1 MRRKGLGPLL
11 SLTVVAVVMLTS
23 VLVAGYRPFLGLDLQ
38 GGISVVLQP
47 KTDGQV
53 AITDEALDDT
63 IAVIRSRIDTVGV
76 AEPEITRQ
84 GNNVVVDIP
93 GVKDQKQAQ
102 DLIRQTGELRFRP
115 MLGGYAAPPEGES
128 TTGTTLPAATGTT
141 MPGGSGEG
149 AEAPSATATT
159 SPTTSPPSTT
169 TTTPSFEATDPSV
182 DEQGM
187 GLSIGESAAGRQT
200 PPVAVD
206 GAPSTS
212 AAPSSSEVT
221 VAPDGELVPGDT
233 LPPDVT
239 PEVTS
244 APIDV
249 SELPPETLEGLGL
262 DPAIAQGPSGDLSPT
277 PADQDLPDQQ
287 VVLPQLDPETG
298 KPVAYYVLG
307 PSLLTGK
314 ALETARSQLSP
325 QGEWVVNPVF
335 KEGAEGIDL
344 FNAAA
349 ATCNSKAATCPN
361 GQLAIVLDGR
371 VISAP
376 SINQP
381 AYSRDQIEISGGFTE
396 KEARELATV
405 LRYGALPVQ
414 LEMASSN
421 TVSATLGKDA
431 LHAGLVAGAIGFV
444 LVTLYMV
451 GFYRLLGAA
460 AIAKLCVEGALLFSI
475 IAAFGE
481 WQGLALTLAG
491 VTGIIVS
498 IGVSV
503 DSNVVF
509 YEHIKEDVRNGRTLR
524 SAAERSFPGAWKTI
538 VKADTASLI
547 AAGLLY
553 FLAVGPVRGFA
564 FYLGL
569 STLLDLVASWFFMRP
584 AVGALLQSESA
595 LSHPGRFG
603 MPEPGAGRP
612 EAEGSAGG
620 RRVAGAVGRMLRGMT
635 DIAFAR
641 WWKRGLA
648 LSGLV
653 IVLSVASLA
662 TRGLSLTVDFTG
674 GIAAEVSAPGT
685 TVEQARDLVAG
696 AGLTNTKV
704 QLVGDDIIR
713 VQSAADDAAAQQ
725 TLIDTLSGLAGG
737 DANAVSV
744 STVSASWGDD
754 ITAQAMK
761 ALVFFLLAILA
772 YLTIRLELKMA
783 VGAIVAVIHDII
795 VSVGVYSI
803 FQFEVSP
810 GTVIAFLTILGYS
823 IYDTVVVYDKV
834 KENEARAGLTG
845 RLTYTDMVSVSMN
858 QVLLRSLNTTV
869 TSIIP
874 VVSLLV
880 IGAVVLGAVA
890 LGQFAIALF
899 VGLLTGAYSSVMVA
913 APVVAMLKEREPH
926 YRALREKL
934 APESGRR
941 RGERPVSEAP
951 VEDATVG
958 VGVPAPASRGAAAGP
973 STHPS
978 PAGAIPP
985 RPRRQGKKR

>member
-11 SLTVVAVVMLTS
+11 SITVVAVVMLTS

-47 KTDGQV
+47 KTDGQTA

-115 MLGGYAAPPEGES
+115 VLGGYAAPPEGES
-128 TTGTTLPAATGTT
+128 TTGTTLPASTGTT
-141 MPGGSGEG
+141 IGGGG
-149 AEAPSATATT
+149 DVPATTPTT
-159 SPTTSPPSTT
+159 SPTTMPPSSTT
-169 TTTPSFEATDPSV
+169 AVPSFEAIDPGA

-187 GLSIGESAAGRQT
+187 GLSIGESAAGRQSL
-200 PPVAVD
+200 PVAVD
-206 GAPSTS
+206 GAPSTTL
-212 AAPSSSEVT
+212 APVAPEVA
-221 VAPDGELVPGDT
+221 VAPDGDLGPGDT

-244 APIDV
+244 APIDI

-262 DPAIAQGPSGDLSPT
+262 DPSMSQAPTGDLSPT

-287 VVLPQLDPETG
+287 VVLPQVDPETG
-298 KPVAYYVLG
+298 TPVAYYVLG
-307 PSLLTGK
+307 PALLTGK
-314 ALETARSQLSP
+314 ALETARSQLSAEG
-325 QGEWVVNPVF
+325 QWVVNPVF
-335 KEGAEGIDL
+335 KEGADGIEL

-349 ATCNSKAATCPN
+349 ATCNSKATTCPN

-381 AYSRDQIEISGGFTE
+381 TYSRDQIEISGGFTE

-431 LHAGLVAGAIGFV
+431 LYAGLVAGAIGFV

-491 VTGIIVS
+491 ITGIIVS

-584 AVGALLQSESA
+584 AVAALLQSESA
-595 LSHPGRFG
+595 LSNPGRYG
-603 MPEPGAGRP
+603 MPEPGVGRH
-612 EAEGSAGG
+612 EADAAPGG
-620 RRVAGAVGRMLRGMT
+620 RRVTGAVGRMLSGVT

-641 WWKRGLA
+641 WWRRGLA
-648 LSGLV
+648 VSGLV

-674 GIAAEVSAPGT
+674 GIAAEVSAPGVT
-685 TVEQARDLVAG
+685 AEQARDLVAG

-713 VQSAADDAAAQQ
+713 VQSAADDEAAQQ
-725 TLIDTLSGLAGG
+725 TLIDTLAGLAGG

-754 ITAQAMK
+754 ITSQAMK
-761 ALVFFLLAILA
+761 ALVFFLITILA

-823 IYDTVVVYDKV
+823 IYDTVVVYDKI

-845 RLTYTDMVSVSMN
+845 KLTYTDMVSLSMN

-880 IGAVVLGAVA
+880 IGAAALGAVA

-913 APVVAMLKEREPH
+913 TPVVATLKEREPH

-934 APESGRR
+934 APASGRR
-941 RGERPVSEAP
+941 RGEHRVGDGSVEGGEGDLVATRPTAGR
-951 VEDATVG
+951 TG
-958 VGVPAPASRGAAAGP
+958 VAAGP
-973 STHPS
+973 VAHPS
-978 PAGAIPP
+978 PNGAIPP